1 MVDEKQSQVMSKEK
15 EGDSK
20 SIETVPL
27 VAAASSATPS
37 GNDASPASS
46 SAGEAR
52 TDRPSATTTNVSEKD
67 SEEEGESAQKVVY
80 FLN

>member
-1 MVDEKQSQVMSKEK
+1 M
-15 EGDSK
+15 
-20 SIETVPL
+20 

-52 TDRPSATTTNVSEKD
+52 TDRPSATRNDIVSEKD
-67 SEEEGESAQKVVY
+67 SEEEVVEKVQRY
-80 FLN
+80 KFL